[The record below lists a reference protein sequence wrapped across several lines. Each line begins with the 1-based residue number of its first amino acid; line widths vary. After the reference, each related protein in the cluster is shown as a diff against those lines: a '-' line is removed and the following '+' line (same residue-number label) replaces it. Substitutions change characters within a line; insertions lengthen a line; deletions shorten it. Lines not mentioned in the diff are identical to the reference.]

1 MSIEDVNYLK
11 ANSIKQTYTF
21 LIDSSD
27 RDRTIFPDPNNYV
40 VEFSTP
46 FKNII
51 GMEIIDASIPRTMY
65 NVDTDNNSIYYYI
78 GKDINDS
85 LIKNGVTDE
94 IEASADI
101 TKASIVN
108 IKDNVLNIK
117 EGGYVYIK
125 NIVNLYNIYNS
136 GGIGGE
142 TKGITISLKLTAN
155 SSYNNSIDA
164 DNSYTLLDF
173 NYNHLINPT
182 TSEKAPIIVKLI
194 RQNNSEL
201 QTYNLL
207 FRIGNDT
214 NKKIINNINLSYL
227 THIAWTISENNTWV
241 IYIKSDMGGDHTSYI
256 YKSDIGIKN
265 VFYTDKYIGKRFE
278 LNNGDW
284 DTANLYIN
292 DFKIYNKVLNEKEVN
307 NCNNNVHTNS
317 INNLIIWYKMNV
329 INDNTLENFGHKK
342 KINYKDVFNKIDI
355 MPGDYTLK
363 TFFTNYDELNNFEI
377 GFKEHS
383 DPSELTNL
391 IDIYS
396 KKPFILDMK
405 RSTISENLGFDLYA
419 NQNTQGRYIYKDI
432 YRYNNDNMVKI
443 FHSVIN
449 DNPVKYF
456 NDGKVDIYKIV
467 SPGIIYFIGN
477 KYIVMKC
484 PEIEEHLYGSLS
496 YSKYTLGL
504 AKFRVDSVGINSE
517 RLSITKLPVREFHPI
532 GKLAKMTLRF
542 ETNNGTLYDFKGVNH
557 NIVFAIYYYEP
568 IQKKF
573 PEGSLLNPEYKMNY
587 LDYQYN
593 QEEIEGDSDDD
604 EEDFSRDN
612 IMDYKKKENMY
623 SEEGML
629 LQQYNNF
636 FVNEN
641 ESSSSEED

>member
-11 ANSIKQTYTF
+11 ENSIKQTYTF
-21 LIDSSD
+21 LIDSSG

-46 FKNII
+46 FRNII

-65 NVDTDNNSIYYYI
+65 NVDIENNSIYYYI
-78 GKDINDS
+78 GTDDNDS
-85 LIKNGVTDE
+85 LIKDGVTDE
-94 IEASADI
+94 IEAGA
-101 TKASIVN
+101 IVTTALIVNNSLN
-108 IKDNVLNIK
+108 IKDR
-117 EGGYVYIK
+117 GYVYIK

-136 GGIGGE
+136 GGIGGAI
-142 TKGITISLKLTAN
+142 KGITISLKLTAF
-155 SSYNNSIDA
+155 SSYKNFIGA

-173 NYNHLINPT
+173 RYNHLINPKI
-182 TSEKAPIIVKLI
+182 SEDAPIIVKLI
-194 RQNNSEL
+194 RQNSET

-207 FRIGNDT
+207 FRIGNET
-214 NKKIINNINLSYL
+214 NEKIINNINLSYL
-227 THIAWTISENNTWV
+227 THIAWTISENNIWQ
-241 IYIKSDMGGDHTSYI
+241 IYLNATTDPSKTHESS
-256 YKSDIGIKN
+256 IGIKN

-278 LNNGDW
+278 LDYGDW
-284 DTANLYIN
+284 DTANLYIS
-292 DFKIYNKVLNEKEVN
+292 DFKIYNRVLNQKELYD
-307 NCNNNVHTNS
+307 CNNNVHTNTIS
-317 INNLIIWYKMNV
+317 NLIIWYKMDV
-329 INDNTLENFGHKK
+329 IINDIVENSGHKK
-342 KINYKDVFNKIDI
+342 TINYQDVFNKQDI

-391 IDIYS
+391 MDIYS
-396 KKPFILDMK
+396 RKPFILDMK
-405 RSTISENLGFDLYA
+405 RSTISENLGFDLHA
-419 NQNTQGRYIYKDI
+419 NQNTLGRYIYKDI
-432 YRYNNDNMVKI
+432 YRYNNNMIKI
-443 FHSVIN
+443 FHSVTN
-449 DNPVKYF
+449 DNQVKEF

-467 SPGIIYFIGN
+467 SPGIVYFIGN

-484 PEIEEHLYGSLS
+484 PEIEAHLYGSLS

-504 AKFRVDSVGINSE
+504 AKFRVDNVGINSE

-532 GKLAKMTLRF
+532 GKLAKMSLRF
-542 ETNNGTLYDFKGVNH
+542 ETNKGTLYDFKGVNH

-587 LDYQYN
+587 IDYQYN

-612 IMDYKKKENMY
+612 IMDYKKKEKMY
-623 SEEGML
+623 SEEGMQ
-629 LQQYNNF
+629 LQQYNKF
-636 FVNEN
+636 FVNEE

>member
-27 RDRTIFPDPNNYV
+27 RDRTIYPDPNNYV

-78 GKDINDS
+78 GKDDNDS
-85 LIKNGVTDE
+85 LIKDGVTDE
-94 IEASADI
+94 IEADAVI
-101 TKASIVN
+101 TNASIVDDFLDKN
-108 IKDNVLNIK
+108 DNFLNINDK
-117 EGGYVYIK
+117 GYVYIK
-125 NIVNLYNIYNS
+125 NVVNLYNIYNS

-142 TKGITISLKLTAN
+142 TKGITISLKLTA
-155 SSYNNSIDA
+155 SSLYNSIGA
-164 DNSYTLLDF
+164 NNSYTLLYF
-173 NYNHLINPT
+173 SYNHLINPK
-182 TSEKAPIIVKLI
+182 TSENAPIIVKLI
-194 RQNNSEL
+194 RLDKKNQI
-201 QTYNLL
+201 YNLL
-207 FRIGNDT
+207 FKIGNDT
-214 NKKIINNINLSYL
+214 NEKIIYNINLDNF
-227 THIAWTISENNTWV
+227 THIVWTISENNTWH
-241 IYIKSDMGGDHTSYI
+241 IHIKDNIATKLETHVSS
-256 YKSDIGIKN
+256 IGIKN
-265 VFYTDKYIGKRFE
+265 VFYTDKYIGKSFD
-278 LNNGDW
+278 LNYGDW
-284 DTANLYIN
+284 DTEKLNIK
-292 DFKIYNKVLNEKEVN
+292 DFKIYNRVLNQNEVHE
-307 NCNNNVHTNS
+307 CYNNNHNNTIS
-317 INNLIIWYKMNV
+317 NLIIWYKMNEI
-329 INDNTLENFGHKK
+329 INNTLQNLGHKK
-342 KINYKDVFNKIDI
+342 TINYKDVFKKLDI

-391 IDIYS
+391 MDIYS
-396 KKPFILDMK
+396 QKPFILDMK

-419 NQNTQGRYIYKDI
+419 NKNTQGRYIYKDI

-443 FHSVIN
+443 FHSVLN
-449 DNPVKYF
+449 DNQVKYF
-456 NDGKVDIYKIV
+456 DDGKVDIYKIV

-587 LDYQYN
+587 LEYQYN

-629 LQQYNNF
+629 LQQYNKF

>member
-21 LIDSSD
+21 LIDSSG

-46 FKNII
+46 FRNII

-65 NVDTDNNSIYYYI
+65 NVDIENNSIYYYI
-78 GKDINDS
+78 GTDDNDS
-85 LIKNGVTDE
+85 LIKDGVTDE
-94 IEASADI
+94 IEADA
-101 TKASIVN
+101 IVTTALIVNNSLN
-108 IKDNVLNIK
+108 IKDR
-117 EGGYVYIK
+117 GYVYIK

-136 GGIGGE
+136 GGIGGSI
-142 TKGITISLKLTAN
+142 KGITISFKLTAF
-155 SSYNNSIDA
+155 SSYKNFIGA

-173 NYNHLINPT
+173 RYNHLINPKI
-182 TSEKAPIIVKLI
+182 SEDAPIIVKLI
-194 RQNNSEL
+194 RQNSET

-207 FRIGNDT
+207 FRIGNET
-214 NKKIINNINLSYL
+214 NEKIINNINLSYL
-227 THIAWTISENNTWV
+227 THIAWTISENNIWQ
-241 IYIKSDMGGDHTSYI
+241 IYLNATTDPSKTHESS
-256 YKSDIGIKN
+256 IGIKN

-278 LNNGDW
+278 LDYGDW
-284 DTANLYIN
+284 DTANLYIS
-292 DFKIYNKVLNEKEVN
+292 DFKIYNRVLNQKELYD
-307 NCNNNVHTNS
+307 CNNNVHTNT
-317 INNLIIWYKMNV
+317 INNLIIWYKMDV
-329 INDNTLENFGHKK
+329 IINDIVENSGHKK
-342 KINYKDVFNKIDI
+342 TINYQDVFNKQDI

-377 GFKEHS
+377 GFKGHS

-396 KKPFILDMK
+396 RKPFILDMK

-432 YRYNNDNMVKI
+432 YRYNDNMIKI
-443 FHSVIN
+443 FHSIVN
-449 DNPVKYF
+449 DKQVKEF

-467 SPGIIYFIGN
+467 SPGIVYFIGN
-477 KYIVMKC
+477 KYIIMKC
-484 PEIEEHLYGSLS
+484 PEIEAHLYGSLS

-504 AKFRVDSVGINSE
+504 AKFRVDNVGINSE

-532 GKLAKMTLRF
+532 GKLAKMSLRF
-542 ETNNGTLYDFKGVNH
+542 ETNKGTLYDFKGVNH

-587 LDYQYN
+587 IDYQYN

-612 IMDYKKKENMY
+612 IMDYKKKEKMY
-623 SEEGML
+623 SEEGMQ
-629 LQQYNNF
+629 LQQYNKF
-636 FVNEN
+636 FVNEE

>member
-11 ANSIKQTYTF
+11 ENSIKQTYTF

-27 RDRTIFPDPNNYV
+27 RDKTIFPDPNNYV

-46 FKNII
+46 FRNII

-65 NVDTDNNSIYYYI
+65 NVDIENNLIYYYI
-78 GKDINDS
+78 GTDDNDS
-85 LIKNGVTDE
+85 LIKDGVADE
-94 IEASADI
+94 IEAEAVI
-101 TKASIVN
+101 TNAFIVDNSLN
-108 IKDNVLNIK
+108 IKDR
-117 EGGYVYIK
+117 GYAYIK

-136 GGIGGE
+136 GGIGG
-142 TKGITISLKLTAN
+142 TKKGITISLKLTAFSLYN
-155 SSYNNSIDA
+155 STIGA

-173 NYNHLINPT
+173 RYNHLINPKI
-182 TSEKAPIIVKLI
+182 SEDAPIIVKLI
-194 RQNNSEL
+194 RQNSEE

-207 FRIGNDT
+207 FRIGNET
-214 NKKIINNINLSYL
+214 NEKIINNINLSYL
-227 THIAWTISENNTWV
+227 THIAWTISENKTWQ
-241 IYIKSDMGGDHTSYI
+241 IYLNATSDSSKTHES
-256 YKSDIGIKN
+256 SIGIKN

-278 LNNGDW
+278 LDYGDW
-284 DTANLYIN
+284 DTANLN
-292 DFKIYNKVLNEKEVN
+292 VSDFKIYNRVLNQKELN
-307 NCNNNVHTNS
+307 DCNNNVHTNTIS
-317 INNLIIWYKMNV
+317 NLIIWYKMDEI
-329 INDNTLENFGHKK
+329 INGTVENSGYTKT
-342 KINYKDVFNKIDI
+342 INYKDVFNKREI
-355 MPGDYTLK
+355 MPGDYTIK
-363 TFFTNYDELNNFEI
+363 TFLTNYDELNNFEI

-391 IDIYS
+391 MDIYS
-396 KKPFILDMK
+396 RKPFILDMK

-419 NQNTQGRYIYKDI
+419 NQNTQDRYIYKDI
-432 YRYNNDNMVKI
+432 YRYNDNMKKI
-443 FHSVIN
+443 FHSVVN
-449 DNPVKYF
+449 DNQVKEF

-467 SPGIIYFIGN
+467 SPGIVYFIGN

-484 PEIEEHLYGSLS
+484 PEIEAHLYGSLS

-504 AKFRVDSVGINSE
+504 AKFRVDNVGINSE

-542 ETNNGTLYDFKGVNH
+542 ETNKGTLYDFKGVNH

-587 LDYQYN
+587 IDYQYN

-623 SEEGML
+623 SEEGMQ
-629 LQQYNNF
+629 LQQYNEF
-636 FVNEN
+636 FVNDE

>member
-241 IYIKSDMGGDHTSYI
+241 INIINEVGY
-256 YKSDIGIKN
+256 YKTETYDSSIGIKN
-265 VFYTDKYIGKRFE
+265 VFYTDKYIGKR
-278 LNNGDW
+278 LDLDNGDW
-284 DTANLYIN
+284 DTENLNIK
-292 DFKIYNKVLNEKEVN
+292 DFKIYNRVLNQNDINYCYDN
-307 NCNNNVHTNS
+307 NHKNTLS
-317 INNLIIWYKMNV
+317 NLIIWYKMNK

-363 TFFTNYDELNNFEI
+363 TFLTNYDELNNFEI

-456 NDGKVDIYKIV
+456 NDGIVDIYKIV

-641 ESSSSEED
+641 ESSSDEED

>member
-21 LIDSSD
+21 LIDSSG

-46 FKNII
+46 FRNII

-65 NVDTDNNSIYYYI
+65 NVDIENNSIYYYI
-78 GKDINDS
+78 GTDDNDS
-85 LIKNGVTDE
+85 LIKYGVTDE
-94 IEASADI
+94 IEANAVI
-101 TKASIVN
+101 TNSLIVNNSLN
-108 IKDNVLNIK
+108 IKDR
-117 EGGYVYIK
+117 GYAYIK
-125 NIVNLYNIYNS
+125 NVVNLYNIYNS
-136 GGIGGE
+136 GGIGGS
-142 TKGITISLKLTAN
+142 TKGITISLKLTAF
-155 SSYNNSIDA
+155 SSYKNFIGA

-173 NYNHLINPT
+173 RYNHLINPKI
-182 TSEKAPIIVKLI
+182 SEDAPIIVKLI
-194 RQNNSEL
+194 RQKSDA

-207 FRIGNDT
+207 FRIGNET
-214 NKKIINNINLSYL
+214 NEKIINNINLSYL
-227 THIAWTISENNTWV
+227 THITWTISENNTWQ
-241 IYIKSDMGGDHTSYI
+241 IYLNATTDPSKIHESS
-256 YKSDIGIKN
+256 IGIKN

-278 LNNGDW
+278 LDYGDW
-284 DTANLYIN
+284 DTANLYIS
-292 DFKIYNKVLNEKEVN
+292 DFKIYNRVLNQKEIN
-307 NCNNNVHTNS
+307 DCNNNVHTNTIS
-317 INNLIIWYKMNV
+317 NLIIWYKMDV
-329 INDNTLENFGHKK
+329 IINDTVENSGHTKT
-342 KINYKDVFNKIDI
+342 INYKDVFNKQDI

-391 IDIYS
+391 MDIYS
-396 KKPFILDMK
+396 RKPFILDMK

-419 NQNTQGRYIYKDI
+419 NQNTQNRYIYKDI
-432 YRYNNDNMVKI
+432 YRYNDNMIKI
-443 FHSVIN
+443 FHSVVN
-449 DNPVKYF
+449 DNQVKEF

-467 SPGIIYFIGN
+467 SPGIVYFIGN

-504 AKFRVDSVGINSE
+504 AKFRVDNVGINSE

-532 GKLAKMTLRF
+532 GKLAKMSLRF
-542 ETNNGTLYDFKGVNH
+542 ETNKGTLYDFKGVNH

-573 PEGSLLNPEYKMNY
+573 PEGSLLNPQYKMNY
-587 LDYQYN
+587 IDYQYN

-623 SEEGML
+623 NEEGMQ
-629 LQQYNNF
+629 LQQYNKF
-636 FVNEN
+636 FVNEE
-641 ESSSSEED
+641 ESSSSEE

>member
-11 ANSIKQTYTF
+11 ENSIKQTYTF
-21 LIDSSD
+21 LIDSSG

-40 VEFSTP
+40 VEFNTP
-46 FKNII
+46 FRNII

-65 NVDTDNNSIYYYI
+65 NVDIENNSIYYYI
-78 GKDINDS
+78 GTDDNDS
-85 LIKNGVTDE
+85 LIKDGVTDE
-94 IEASADI
+94 IEADA
-101 TKASIVN
+101 IVTTALIVNNSLN
-108 IKDNVLNIK
+108 IKDR
-117 EGGYVYIK
+117 GYVYIK

-136 GGIGGE
+136 GGIGGAI
-142 TKGITISLKLTAN
+142 KGITISLKLTAF
-155 SSYNNSIDA
+155 SSYKNFIGA

-173 NYNHLINPT
+173 RYNHLINPKI
-182 TSEKAPIIVKLI
+182 SEDAPIIVKLI
-194 RQNNSEL
+194 RQNSET

-207 FRIGNDT
+207 FRIGNET
-214 NKKIINNINLSYL
+214 NEKIINNINLSYL
-227 THIAWTISENNTWV
+227 THIAWTISENNIWQ
-241 IYIKSDMGGDHTSYI
+241 IYLNATTDPSKTHESS
-256 YKSDIGIKN
+256 IGIKN

-278 LNNGDW
+278 LDYGDW
-284 DTANLYIN
+284 DTANLYIS
-292 DFKIYNKVLNEKEVN
+292 DFKIYNRVLNQKELYD
-307 NCNNNVHTNS
+307 CNNNVHTNTIS
-317 INNLIIWYKMNV
+317 NLIIWYKMDV
-329 INDNTLENFGHKK
+329 IINDIVENSGHKK
-342 KINYKDVFNKIDI
+342 TINYQDVFNKQDI

-391 IDIYS
+391 MDIYS
-396 KKPFILDMK
+396 RKPFILDMK
-405 RSTISENLGFDLYA
+405 RSTISENLGFDLHA
-419 NQNTQGRYIYKDI
+419 NQNTLGRYIYKDI
-432 YRYNNDNMVKI
+432 YRYNNNMIKI
-443 FHSVIN
+443 FHSVTN
-449 DNPVKYF
+449 DNQVKEF

-467 SPGIIYFIGN
+467 SPGIVYFIGN

-484 PEIEEHLYGSLS
+484 PEIEAHLYGSLS

-504 AKFRVDSVGINSE
+504 AKFRVDNVGINSE

-532 GKLAKMTLRF
+532 GKLAKMSLRF
-542 ETNNGTLYDFKGVNH
+542 ETNKGTLYDFKGVNH

-587 LDYQYN
+587 IDYQYN

-612 IMDYKKKENMY
+612 IMDYKKKEKMY
-623 SEEGML
+623 SEEGMQ
-629 LQQYNNF
+629 LQQYNKF
-636 FVNEN
+636 FVNEE

>member
-27 RDRTIFPDPNNYV
+27 RDRSIYPDPNNYV

-65 NVDTDNNSIYYYI
+65 NVDTENNSIYYYI
-78 GKDINDS
+78 GTDDNDS
-85 LIKNGVTDE
+85 LIKDGVKDEVETD
-94 IEASADI
+94 AVTTNSLL
-101 TKASIVN
+101 IVNNSLN
-108 IKDNVLNIK
+108 IKDR
-117 EGGYVYIK
+117 GYAYIK

-136 GGIGGE
+136 GGIGGT
-142 TKGITISLKLTAN
+142 TKGITISFKISAL
-155 SSYNNSIDA
+155 SSYKDFDGA

-173 NYNHLINPT
+173 RYNHLINPDI
-182 TSEKAPIIVKLI
+182 SNDAPIIVKLI
-194 RQNNSEL
+194 RQNSDT
-201 QTYNLL
+201 QIYNLL
-207 FRIGNDT
+207 FRIGNET
-214 NKKIINNINLSYL
+214 NEITINDIDLINL
-227 THIAWTISENNTWV
+227 THIAWTISENNIWQ
-241 IYIKSDMGGDHTSYI
+241 IYLNATTDSSKTHESS
-256 YKSDIGIKN
+256 IGIKN

-278 LNNGDW
+278 LDYGDW

-317 INNLIIWYKMNV
+317 INNLIIWYKMDII
-329 INDNTLENFGHKK
+329 INDNKLENSSNFKT
-342 KINYKDVFNKIDI
+342 INYKDVFNKLEI

-363 TFFTNYDELNNFEI
+363 TFFSNYDELNNFEI
-377 GFKEHS
+377 GFKKHS

-391 IDIYS
+391 MDIYS
-396 KKPFILDMK
+396 QKPFILDMK

-419 NQNTQGRYIYKDI
+419 NQNTQGRYTYYDIYK
-432 YRYNNDNMVKI
+432 YNDNMIKMY
-443 FHSVIN
+443 HSVIN
-449 DNPVKYF
+449 DEQVKEF
-456 NDGKVDIYKIV
+456 NNIKVDIYKVV
-467 SPGIIYFIGN
+467 SPGIVYFIGN

-504 AKFRVDSVGINSE
+504 AKFRVDNVGINSE

-532 GKLAKMTLRF
+532 GKLAKMSLRF
-542 ETNNGTLYDFKGVNH
+542 ETNKGTLYDFKGVNH

-587 LDYQYN
+587 IDYQYN
-593 QEEIEGDSDDD
+593 QEEIESDSDDN

-612 IMDYKKKENMY
+612 IMDYKKKEFMY
-623 SEEGML
+623 NEEGMQ
-629 LQQYNNF
+629 LQQYNKF
-636 FVNEN
+636 FVNDE

>member
-11 ANSIKQTYTF
+11 ENSIKQTYTF
-21 LIDSSD
+21 LIDSSG

-46 FKNII
+46 FRNII

-65 NVDTDNNSIYYYI
+65 NVDIENNSIYYYI
-78 GKDINDS
+78 GTDDNDS
-85 LIKNGVTDE
+85 LIKDGVTDE
-94 IEASADI
+94 IEADA
-101 TKASIVN
+101 IVTTALIVNNSLN
-108 IKDNVLNIK
+108 IKDR
-117 EGGYVYIK
+117 GYVYIK

-136 GGIGGE
+136 GGIGGAI
-142 TKGITISLKLTAN
+142 KGITISLKLTAF
-155 SSYNNSIDA
+155 SSYKNFIGA

-173 NYNHLINPT
+173 RYNHLINPKI
-182 TSEKAPIIVKLI
+182 SEDAPIIVKLI
-194 RQNNSEL
+194 RQNSET

-207 FRIGNDT
+207 FRIGNET
-214 NKKIINNINLSYL
+214 NEKIINNINLSYL
-227 THIAWTISENNTWV
+227 THIAWTISENNIWQ
-241 IYIKSDMGGDHTSYI
+241 IYLNATTDPSKTHESS
-256 YKSDIGIKN
+256 IGIKN

-278 LNNGDW
+278 LDYGDW
-284 DTANLYIN
+284 DTANLYIS
-292 DFKIYNKVLNEKEVN
+292 DFKIYNRVLNQKELYD
-307 NCNNNVHTNS
+307 CNNNVHTNTIS
-317 INNLIIWYKMNV
+317 NLIIWYKMDV
-329 INDNTLENFGHKK
+329 IINGTVENSGNNKT
-342 KINYKDVFNKIDI
+342 INYQYVFNKLDI

-391 IDIYS
+391 MDIYS
-396 KKPFILDMK
+396 RKPFILDMK
-405 RSTISENLGFDLYA
+405 RSTISENLGFDLHA
-419 NQNTQGRYIYKDI
+419 NQNTLGRYIYKDI
-432 YRYNNDNMVKI
+432 YRYNNNMIKI
-443 FHSVIN
+443 FHSVTN
-449 DNPVKYF
+449 DNQVKEF

-467 SPGIIYFIGN
+467 SPGIVYFIGN

-484 PEIEEHLYGSLS
+484 PEIEAHLYGSLS

-504 AKFRVDSVGINSE
+504 AKFRVDNVGINSE

-532 GKLAKMTLRF
+532 GKLAKMSLRF
-542 ETNNGTLYDFKGVNH
+542 ETNKGTLYDFKGVNH

-587 LDYQYN
+587 IDYQYN

-612 IMDYKKKENMY
+612 IMDYKKKEKMY
-623 SEEGML
+623 SEEGMQ
-629 LQQYNNF
+629 LQQYNKF
-636 FVNEN
+636 FVNEE

>member
-11 ANSIKQTYTF
+11 ENSIKQTYTF

-27 RDRTIFPDPNNYV
+27 RDKTIFPDPNNYV

-46 FKNII
+46 FRNII

-65 NVDTDNNSIYYYI
+65 NVDIENNSIYYYI
-78 GKDINDS
+78 GTDDNDS
-85 LIKNGVTDE
+85 LIKDGVTDE
-94 IEASADI
+94 IEAEAII
-101 TKASIVN
+101 TNSLIVNNSLN
-108 IKDNVLNIK
+108 IKDR
-117 EGGYVYIK
+117 GYAYIK
-125 NIVNLYNIYNS
+125 NVVNLYNIYNS
-136 GGIGGE
+136 GGIGGAA
-142 TKGITISLKLTAN
+142 KGITISLKLTAF
-155 SSYNNSIDA
+155 SSYKNFVGA

-173 NYNHLINPT
+173 RYNHLINPKI
-182 TSEKAPIIVKLI
+182 SEDAPIIVKLI
-194 RQNNSEL
+194 RQNSEA

-207 FRIGNDT
+207 FRIGNET
-214 NKKIINNINLSYL
+214 NEKIINNINLSYL
-227 THIAWTISENNTWV
+227 THIAWTISENKTWQ
-241 IYIKSDMGGDHTSYI
+241 IYLNATSDSSKTHES
-256 YKSDIGIKN
+256 SIGIKN

-278 LNNGDW
+278 LDYGDW
-284 DTANLYIN
+284 DTANLN
-292 DFKIYNKVLNEKEVN
+292 VSDFKIYNRVLNQKELN
-307 NCNNNVHTNS
+307 DCNNNVHTNTIS
-317 INNLIIWYKMNV
+317 NLIIWYKMDEI
-329 INDNTLENFGHKK
+329 INGTVENSGYTKT
-342 KINYKDVFNKIDI
+342 INYKDVFNKREI
-355 MPGDYTLK
+355 MPGDYTIK
-363 TFFTNYDELNNFEI
+363 TFLTNYDELNNFEI

-391 IDIYS
+391 MDIYS
-396 KKPFILDMK
+396 RKPFILDMK

-419 NQNTQGRYIYKDI
+419 NQNTQDRYIYKDI
-432 YRYNNDNMVKI
+432 YRYNDNMKKI
-443 FHSVIN
+443 FHSVVN
-449 DNPVKYF
+449 DNQVKEF
-456 NDGKVDIYKIV
+456 NDGKVDIYIIV
-467 SPGIIYFIGN
+467 SPGIVYFIGN

-484 PEIEEHLYGSLS
+484 PEIEAHLYGSLS

-504 AKFRVDSVGINSE
+504 AKFRVDNVGINSE

-542 ETNNGTLYDFKGVNH
+542 ETNKGTLYDFKGVNH

-587 LDYQYN
+587 IDYQYN

-623 SEEGML
+623 SEEGMQ
-629 LQQYNNF
+629 LQQYNEF
-636 FVNEN
+636 FVNDE

>member
-11 ANSIKQTYTF
+11 ENSIKQTYTF
-21 LIDSSD
+21 LIDSSG

-46 FKNII
+46 FRNII

-65 NVDTDNNSIYYYI
+65 NVDIENNSIYYYI
-78 GKDINDS
+78 GTDDNDS
-85 LIKNGVTDE
+85 LIKDGVTDE
-94 IEASADI
+94 IEADA
-101 TKASIVN
+101 IVTTALIVNNSLN
-108 IKDNVLNIK
+108 IKDR
-117 EGGYVYIK
+117 GYAYIK
-125 NIVNLYNIYNS
+125 NVVNLYNIYNS
-136 GGIGGE
+136 GGIGGAI
-142 TKGITISLKLTAN
+142 KGITISLKLTAF
-155 SSYNNSIDA
+155 SSYKNFIGA

-173 NYNHLINPT
+173 RYNHLINPKI
-182 TSEKAPIIVKLI
+182 SEDAPIIVKLI
-194 RQNNSEL
+194 RQNSET

-207 FRIGNDT
+207 FRIGNET
-214 NKKIINNINLSYL
+214 NEKIINNINLSYL
-227 THIAWTISENNTWV
+227 THIAWTISENNIWQ
-241 IYIKSDMGGDHTSYI
+241 IYLNATTDPSKTHESS
-256 YKSDIGIKN
+256 IGIKN

-278 LNNGDW
+278 LDYGDW
-284 DTANLYIN
+284 DTANLYIS
-292 DFKIYNKVLNEKEVN
+292 DFKIYNRVLNQKELYD
-307 NCNNNVHTNS
+307 CNNNVHTNTIS
-317 INNLIIWYKMNV
+317 NLIIWYKMDV
-329 INDNTLENFGHKK
+329 IINDIVENSGHKK
-342 KINYKDVFNKIDI
+342 TINYQDVFNKQDI

-391 IDIYS
+391 MDIYS
-396 KKPFILDMK
+396 RKPFILDMK
-405 RSTISENLGFDLYA
+405 RSTISENLGFDLHA
-419 NQNTQGRYIYKDI
+419 NQNTLGRYIYKDI
-432 YRYNNDNMVKI
+432 YRYNNNMIKI
-443 FHSVIN
+443 FHSVTN
-449 DNPVKYF
+449 DNQVKEF

-467 SPGIIYFIGN
+467 SPGIVYFIGN

-484 PEIEEHLYGSLS
+484 PEIEAHLYGSLS

-504 AKFRVDSVGINSE
+504 AKFRVDNVGINSE

-532 GKLAKMTLRF
+532 GKLAKMSLRF
-542 ETNNGTLYDFKGVNH
+542 ETNKGTLYDFKGVNH

-587 LDYQYN
+587 IDYQYN

-612 IMDYKKKENMY
+612 IMDYKKKEKMY
-623 SEEGML
+623 SEEGMQ
-629 LQQYNNF
+629 LQQYNKF
-636 FVNEN
+636 FVNEE

>member
-21 LIDSSD
+21 LIDSSG

-46 FKNII
+46 FRNII

-65 NVDTDNNSIYYYI
+65 NVDTENNSIYYYI
-78 GKDINDS
+78 GTDDNDS
-85 LIKNGVTDE
+85 LIKDGVTDE
-94 IEASADI
+94 IEAEAII
-101 TKASIVN
+101 TNALIVNNSLN
-108 IKDNVLNIK
+108 IKDR
-117 EGGYVYIK
+117 GYAYIK
-125 NIVNLYNIYNS
+125 NVVNLYNIYNS
-136 GGIGGE
+136 GGIGGAI
-142 TKGITISLKLTAN
+142 KGITISLKLTAF
-155 SSYNNSIDA
+155 SSYKSSIGA

-173 NYNHLINPT
+173 RYNHLINPRI
-182 TSEKAPIIVKLI
+182 SEDAPIIVKLI
-194 RQNNSEL
+194 RQNNDL
-201 QTYNLL
+201 QVYNLL
-207 FRIGNDT
+207 FRIGNET
-214 NKKIINNINLSYL
+214 NEKIINNINLSYL
-227 THIAWTISENNTWV
+227 THIAWTISENNIWQ
-241 IYIKSDMGGDHTSYI
+241 IYLNSTTDSSKTHESS
-256 YKSDIGIKN
+256 IGIKN

-278 LNNGDW
+278 LDYGDW
-284 DTANLYIN
+284 DTANLYIS
-292 DFKIYNKVLNEKEVN
+292 DFKIYNKVLNQKELN
-307 NCNNNVHTNS
+307 DCNNNVHTNT
-317 INNLIIWYKMNV
+317 INNLTIWYKMDV
-329 INDNTLENFGHKK
+329 TINDTVVNSGNNKT
-342 KINYKDVFNKIDI
+342 INYQDVFNKLDI

-391 IDIYS
+391 MDIYS
-396 KKPFILDMK
+396 RKPFILDMK

-432 YRYNNDNMVKI
+432 YRYNDNMIKI
-443 FHSVIN
+443 FHSVVN
-449 DNPVKYF
+449 DDQVKEF

-467 SPGIIYFIGN
+467 SPGIVYFIGN

-484 PEIEEHLYGSLS
+484 PEIEAHLYGSLS

-504 AKFRVDSVGINSE
+504 AKFRVDNVGINSE

-532 GKLAKMTLRF
+532 GKLAKMSLRF
-542 ETNNGTLYDFKGVNH
+542 ETNKGTLYDFKGVNH

-587 LDYQYN
+587 IDYQYN
-593 QEEIEGDSDDD
+593 QEEIEGDSDDE

-623 SEEGML
+623 SEEGMQ
-629 LQQYNNF
+629 LQQYNKF
-636 FVNEN
+636 FVNEE

>member
-21 LIDSSD
+21 LIDSSG

-46 FKNII
+46 FRNII

-65 NVDTDNNSIYYYI
+65 NVDIENNSIYYYI
-78 GKDINDS
+78 GTDDNDS
-85 LIKNGVTDE
+85 LIKYGVTDE
-94 IEASADI
+94 IEANAVI
-101 TKASIVN
+101 TNSLIVNNSLN
-108 IKDNVLNIK
+108 IKDR
-117 EGGYVYIK
+117 GYAYIK
-125 NIVNLYNIYNS
+125 NVVNLYNIYNS
-136 GGIGGE
+136 GGIGGS
-142 TKGITISLKLTAN
+142 TKGITISLKLTAF
-155 SSYNNSIDA
+155 SSYKNFIGA

-173 NYNHLINPT
+173 RYNHLINPKI
-182 TSEKAPIIVKLI
+182 SEDAPIIVKLI
-194 RQNNSEL
+194 RQKSET

-207 FRIGNDT
+207 FRIGNET
-214 NKKIINNINLSYL
+214 NDKIINNINLSYL
-227 THIAWTISENNTWV
+227 THITWTISENNTWQ
-241 IYIKSDMGGDHTSYI
+241 IYLNATTDPSKIHESS
-256 YKSDIGIKN
+256 IGIKN

-278 LNNGDW
+278 LDYGDW
-284 DTANLYIN
+284 DTANLYIS
-292 DFKIYNKVLNEKEVN
+292 DFKIYNRVLNQKEIN
-307 NCNNNVHTNS
+307 DCNNNVHTNTIS
-317 INNLIIWYKMNV
+317 NLIIWYKMDV
-329 INDNTLENFGHKK
+329 IINDTVENSGHTKT
-342 KINYKDVFNKIDI
+342 INYKDVFNKQDI

-391 IDIYS
+391 MDIYS
-396 KKPFILDMK
+396 RKPFILDMK

-419 NQNTQGRYIYKDI
+419 NQNTQNRYIYKDI
-432 YRYNNDNMVKI
+432 YRYNDNMIKI
-443 FHSVIN
+443 FHSVVN
-449 DNPVKYF
+449 DNQVKEF

-467 SPGIIYFIGN
+467 SPGIVYFIGN

-504 AKFRVDSVGINSE
+504 AKFRVDNVGINSE

-532 GKLAKMTLRF
+532 GKLAKMSLRF
-542 ETNNGTLYDFKGVNH
+542 ETNKGTLYDFKGVNH

-573 PEGSLLNPEYKMNY
+573 PEGSLLNPQYKMNY
-587 LDYQYN
+587 IDYQYN

-623 SEEGML
+623 NEEGMQ
-629 LQQYNNF
+629 LQQYNKF
-636 FVNEN
+636 FVNEE
-641 ESSSSEED
+641 ESSSSEE

>member
-11 ANSIKQTYTF
+11 ENSIKQTYTF
-21 LIDSSD
+21 LIDSSG

-46 FKNII
+46 FRNII

-65 NVDTDNNSIYYYI
+65 NVDIENNSIYYYI
-78 GKDINDS
+78 GTDDNDS
-85 LIKNGVTDE
+85 LIKDGVTDE
-94 IEASADI
+94 IEADA
-101 TKASIVN
+101 IVTTALIVNNSLN
-108 IKDNVLNIK
+108 IKDR
-117 EGGYVYIK
+117 GYVYIK

-136 GGIGGE
+136 GGIGGAV
-142 TKGITISLKLTAN
+142 KGITISLKLTAF
-155 SSYNNSIDA
+155 SSYKNFIGA

-173 NYNHLINPT
+173 RYNHLINPKI
-182 TSEKAPIIVKLI
+182 SEDAPIIVKLI
-194 RQNNSEL
+194 RQNSET

-207 FRIGNDT
+207 FRIGNET
-214 NKKIINNINLSYL
+214 NEKIINNINLSYL
-227 THIAWTISENNTWV
+227 THIAWTISENNIWQ
-241 IYIKSDMGGDHTSYI
+241 IYLNATTDPSKTHESS
-256 YKSDIGIKN
+256 IGIKN

-278 LNNGDW
+278 LDYGDW
-284 DTANLYIN
+284 DTANLYIS
-292 DFKIYNKVLNEKEVN
+292 DFKIYNRVLNQKELYD
-307 NCNNNVHTNS
+307 CNNNVHTNTIS
-317 INNLIIWYKMNV
+317 NLIIWYKMDV
-329 INDNTLENFGHKK
+329 IINDIVENSGHKK
-342 KINYKDVFNKIDI
+342 TINYQDVFNKQDI

-391 IDIYS
+391 MDIYS
-396 KKPFILDMK
+396 RKPFILDMK
-405 RSTISENLGFDLYA
+405 RSTISENLGFDLHA
-419 NQNTQGRYIYKDI
+419 NQNTLGRYIYKDI
-432 YRYNNDNMVKI
+432 YRYNNNMIKI
-443 FHSVIN
+443 FHSVTN
-449 DNPVKYF
+449 DNQVKEF

-467 SPGIIYFIGN
+467 SPGIVYFIGN

-484 PEIEEHLYGSLS
+484 PEIEAHLYGSLS

-504 AKFRVDSVGINSE
+504 AKFRVDNVGINSE

-532 GKLAKMTLRF
+532 GKLAKMSLRF
-542 ETNNGTLYDFKGVNH
+542 ETNKGTLYDFKGVNH

-587 LDYQYN
+587 IDYQYN

-612 IMDYKKKENMY
+612 IMDYKKKEKMY
-623 SEEGML
+623 SEEGMQ
-629 LQQYNNF
+629 LQQYNKF
-636 FVNEN
+636 FVNEE

>member
-21 LIDSSD
+21 LIDSSG

-46 FKNII
+46 FRNII

-65 NVDTDNNSIYYYI
+65 NVDTENNSIYYYI
-78 GKDINDS
+78 GTDDNDG

-94 IEASADI
+94 IEAEAII
-101 TKASIVN
+101 TNALIVNNSLN
-108 IKDNVLNIK
+108 IKDR
-117 EGGYVYIK
+117 GYAYIK
-125 NIVNLYNIYNS
+125 NVVNLYNIYNS
-136 GGIGGE
+136 GGIGGAI
-142 TKGITISLKLTAN
+142 KGITISLKLTAF
-155 SSYNNSIDA
+155 SSYKSSIGA

-173 NYNHLINPT
+173 RYNHLINPKI
-182 TSEKAPIIVKLI
+182 SEDAPIIVKLI
-194 RQNNSEL
+194 RQNNDL
-201 QTYNLL
+201 QVYNLL
-207 FRIGNDT
+207 FRIGNET
-214 NKKIINNINLSYL
+214 NEKIINNINLSYL
-227 THIAWTISENNTWV
+227 THIAWTISENNIWQ
-241 IYIKSDMGGDHTSYI
+241 IYLNATTDSSKTHESS
-256 YKSDIGIKN
+256 IGIKN

-278 LNNGDW
+278 LDYGDW
-284 DTANLYIN
+284 DTANLYIS
-292 DFKIYNKVLNEKEVN
+292 DFKIYNKVLNQKELN
-307 NCNNNVHTNS
+307 DCNNNVHTNT
-317 INNLIIWYKMNV
+317 INNLTIWYKMDV
-329 INDNTLENFGHKK
+329 IINGTVENYGNNKT
-342 KINYKDVFNKIDI
+342 INYQDVFNKLDI

-391 IDIYS
+391 MDIYS
-396 KKPFILDMK
+396 RKPFILDMK

-432 YRYNNDNMVKI
+432 YRYNDNMIKI
-443 FHSVIN
+443 FHSVVN
-449 DNPVKYF
+449 DDQVKEF

-467 SPGIIYFIGN
+467 SPGIVYFIGN

-484 PEIEEHLYGSLS
+484 PEIEAHLYGSLS

-504 AKFRVDSVGINSE
+504 AKFRVDNVGINSE

-532 GKLAKMTLRF
+532 GKLAKMSLRF
-542 ETNNGTLYDFKGVNH
+542 ETNKGTLYDFKGVNH

-587 LDYQYN
+587 IDYQYN
-593 QEEIEGDSDDD
+593 QEEIEGDSDDE

-623 SEEGML
+623 SEEGMQ
-629 LQQYNNF
+629 LQQYNKF
-636 FVNEN
+636 FVNEE